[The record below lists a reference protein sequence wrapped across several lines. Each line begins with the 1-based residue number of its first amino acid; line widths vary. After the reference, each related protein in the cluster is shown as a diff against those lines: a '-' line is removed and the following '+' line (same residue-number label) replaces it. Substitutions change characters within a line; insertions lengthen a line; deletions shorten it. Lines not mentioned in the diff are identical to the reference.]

1 MNSHNEK
8 RIALFE
14 TMSVPKAVFTL
25 ALPTVMGMMVSVV
38 YNMVDTFFVGQ
49 TGDSNQVAAV
59 SLTMP
64 LFLLLMAI
72 GNIFGI
78 GGGAHISRLLG
89 QKKYAEVK
97 KVSST
102 CLYAAAAFGL
112 VVMVFF
118 LVFMPEIL
126 KIAGTSTA
134 TYGFAR
140 DYLFYI
146 ALGAPIVVLAVA
158 LGQIVRSEGAA
169 KEAMNGMIAGTI
181 VNIVLDPIMILWMD
195 MGVPGAAIATI
206 IGNAVSV
213 VMYLLH
219 MLKSHS
225 LLSMSPKQIEIQSHI
240 LGPVFA
246 IGIPVSIGNIL
257 MSVSNVVLNNF
268 VSSYGDI
275 VIAGMGISGRLFT
288 IAIMLF
294 IGIGQGVQPLI
305 GYNYASKNY
314 TRMNR
319 TIVFASMLCVISGIV
334 LLTLTLLFGKYAIAL
349 FIDNDEVIK
358 YGTMIIRA
366 QMLSAPILGLMF
378 VFVNTFQAFGKAL
391 PSLILT
397 ISRQGLVFIP
407 VLLISNSLFGLQ
419 GIIYAQPSAD
429 IFSTVLSALM
439 YVLIFRSIKKE
450 VKEDKKID

>member
-14 TMSVPKAVFTL
+14 TIPVPKAVLTL

-89 QKKYAEVK
+89 QRKYDEVK

-102 CLYAAAAFGL
+102 CLYTAAGFGFAAML
-112 VVMVFF
+112 FF
-118 LVFMPEIL
+118 LVFMPGIL
-126 KIAGTSTA
+126 KIAGTSSA
-134 TYGFAR
+134 TYGFAK

-146 ALGAPIVVLAVA
+146 ALGAPLVVLSVA

-169 KEAMNGMIAGTI
+169 KESMRGMMAGTI
-181 VNIVLDPIMILWMD
+181 VNIILDPIMILWLK
-195 MGVPGAAIATI
+195 MGVSGAAIATI

-213 VMYLLH
+213 LFYLLH

-225 LLSMSPKQIEIQSHI
+225 LLSLNPNQIEIQPRI
-240 LGPVFA
+240 LAPVFA

-257 MSVSNVVLNNF
+257 MSISNVVLNNF
-268 VSSYGDI
+268 VASYGDT
-275 VIAGMGISGRLFT
+275 VVAGMGISGRLFT

-294 IGIGQGVQPLI
+294 IGIGQGIQPLI
-305 GYNYASKNY
+305 GYNYASKNFI
-314 TRMNR
+314 RMNK
-319 TIVFASMLCVISGIV
+319 TILFASFICVISGV
-334 LLTLTLLFGKYAIAL
+334 FLLTLTLLFREQAVAL
-349 FIDNDEVIK
+349 FIDNDEVVK
-358 YGTMIIRA
+358 YGAMIIRA
-366 QMLSAPILGLMF
+366 QMLSSPILGLMF
-378 VFVNTFQAFGKAL
+378 VFLNAFQALGKAL

-397 ISRQGLVFIP
+397 ISRQGFVFIP
-407 VLLISNSLFGLQ
+407 VLFISNSLFGLQ
-419 GIIYAQPSAD
+419 GIVFAQPTAD
-429 IFSTVLSALM
+429 IFSTVLAAVM
-439 YVLIFRSIKKE
+439 YGIIFKSIKKE
-450 VKEDKKID
+450 EKAIA

>member
-1 MNSHNEK
+1 MNSPNEK

-14 TMSVPKAVFTL
+14 TIPVPKAVLTL

-49 TGDSNQVAAV
+49 TGDPNQVAAV

-89 QKKYAEVK
+89 QRKYDEVK

-102 CLYAAAAFGL
+102 CLYTASAFGFAAML
-112 VVMVFF
+112 FF
-118 LVFMPEIL
+118 LIFMPGIL
-126 KIAGTSTA
+126 KIAGTSGQ
-134 TYGFAR
+134 TYGFAK

-146 ALGAPIVVLAVA
+146 ALGAPLVVLSVA

-169 KEAMNGMIAGTI
+169 KESMRGMMAGTI
-181 VNIVLDPIMILWMD
+181 VNIILDPIMILWLK
-195 MGVPGAAIATI
+195 MGVSGAAIATI

-213 VMYLLH
+213 LFYLLH

-225 LLSMSPKQIEIQSHI
+225 LLSLSPKHIEIQSRI
-240 LGPVFA
+240 LAPVFA

-257 MSVSNVVLNNF
+257 MSISNVVLNNF
-268 VSSYGDI
+268 VASYGDT
-275 VIAGMGISGRLFT
+275 VVAGMGISGRLFT

-294 IGIGQGVQPLI
+294 IGIGQGIQPLI
-305 GYNYASKNY
+305 GYNFASKNY
-314 TRMNR
+314 ARMNK
-319 TIVFASMLCVISGIV
+319 TIVFSSAVCVICGII
-334 LLTLTLLFGKYAIAL
+334 LLTLTMLFREQVVAL
-349 FIDNDEVIK
+349 FIDNDEVVK
-358 YGTMIIRA
+358 YGAMIIRA
-366 QMLSAPILGLMF
+366 QMLSSPVLGLMF
-378 VFVNTFQAFGKAL
+378 IFLNTFQALGKAL

-397 ISRQGLVFIP
+397 ISRQGFVFIP
-407 VLLISNSLFGLQ
+407 VLFISNSLFGLQ

-429 IFSTVLSALM
+429 IFSTVLAAVM
-439 YVLIFRSIKKE
+439 YLIIFRSIKKLQ
-450 VKEDKKID
+450 KPIA